1 MLFARMPSAHVHIEG
16 MRFDD
21 RATPHQV
28 VLLRLETKGVDLAIQ
43 ALERDAGAH
52 ARSGKRFVVLVGV
65 EPELRRHAGFED
77 GDFECEVAITQHA
90 AAVRATLELGGGGG
104 VAMLAFGA
112 RRGRAVSAGRQQS
125 EREKN
130 DETAHGAMSWA
141 DAVRLSTSTSSAW

>member
-1 MLFARMPSAHVHIEG
+1 MLFARMLSTHFHIEG

-52 ARSGKRFVVLVGV
+52 ARSGKRFVVLVRV

-90 AAVRATLELGGGGG
+90 AAVRATLELGGGGF
-104 VAMLAFGA
+104 AMFAFGA
-112 RRGRAVSAGRQQS
+112 RGGRAVSAGRQQS
-125 EREKN
+125 EQEKN